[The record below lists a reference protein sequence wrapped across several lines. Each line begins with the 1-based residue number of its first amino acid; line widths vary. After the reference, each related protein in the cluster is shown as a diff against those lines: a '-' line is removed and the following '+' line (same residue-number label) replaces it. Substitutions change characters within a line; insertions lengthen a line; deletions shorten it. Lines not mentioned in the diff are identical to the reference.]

1 MKLSDLKLGEKGRI
15 VSLELVGVSKRRLMD
30 MGVLPGEPI
39 IVEKIAP
46 MGDPIDVKIK
56 GYQLSFRKQEADFI
70 TVEKIKEGY
79 Q

>member
-1 MKLSDLKLGEKGRI
+1 MKLTDLKLGEKGKI

-30 MGVLPGEPI
+30 MGVLPGETI

-70 TVEKIKEGY
+70 TVEKIKEG
-79 Q
+79 